1 MDDTKG
7 QGGPT
12 LQDLPAA
19 ALAQVAEY
27 FQALAEPTRL
37 RAISLLRLGERRVG
51 EIAEHC
57 GCTQANMSRHLALLS
72 KQGIVL
78 RVSRGTS
85 AYYSI
90 ADPAI
95 HVLCEVVCASIG
107 CRVARTAADRDPFI
121 RPPSEPSQFDAIT
134 VSRRS

>member
-1 MDDTKG
+1 MDDKKS
-7 QGGPT
+7 QGGPR

-37 RAISLLRLGERRVG
+37 RAISLLRLGEQRVG

-57 GCTQANMSRHLALLS
+57 GCTQANMSRHLALLG

-90 ADPAI
+90 ADPGI

-107 CRVARTAADRDPFI
+107 CRVERTAADRDAFI
-121 RPPSEPSQFDAIT
+121 RPCSEPSQTEAVRMT
-134 VSRRS
+134 QRP